1 VAFVA
6 ALEEEKEEENNKL
19 KKHKVKE
26 KNVSFLFCMPLLQNS
41 RT

>member
-6 ALEEEKEEENNKL
+6 TLEEEKEEENNKL

-26 KNVSFLFCMPLLQNS
+26 KIFSFIFCMPLLQNS